1 MNRPVPGAVPA
12 GFNPENR
19 TAAALQKRVS
29 VVVCCYNMA
38 AELRKCLESLRRQTY
53 RNKEIIVV
61 DDASTDE
68 TARVVSEFNRSSQ
81 GSVRLVSNATNL
93 GVAGSRN
100 VGIRHAKGDII
111 AFTDA
116 DCTVDEDWL
125 VELVRA
131 FLGDRTAAVG
141 GRILDD
147 DCSNV
152 WELSEKGHNYVAR
165 AEGAVTYVQG
175 CNMAFNATVLRSTMF
190 DDEIKYG
197 YEEAL
202 LCDLLVRDG
211 YQIWYNP
218 RAVVHHKHRRDLA
231 GLLKQKCSRGYS
243 SIWYR
248 KRRRKFPM
256 LKRHF
261 LMLVSLLLSPGCF
274 YSPIF
279 AYLIVALLS
288 AVVFS
293 LVRDEYLYGGKS
305 FREIWTTLPIV
316 LGTELAHFAGALCG
330 LAVFRILGA
339 SVAPGRAH
347 GARQLSKRES
357 GR

>member
-12 GFNPENR
+12 GFDPENR
-19 TAAALQKRVS
+19 AAAALQKRVS
-29 VVVCCYNMA
+29 VVVCCYNMGTA
-38 AELRKCLESLRRQTY
+38 LRECLRSLHRQTY
-53 RNKEIIVV
+53 HNTEIIVV
-61 DDASTDE
+61 NDASTDE
-68 TARVVSEFNRSSQ
+68 TAQVVSEFNRISQ
-81 GSVRLVSNATNL
+81 NCVRLVSNPANL

-100 VGIRHAKGDII
+100 VGIRHAQGDLI

-116 DCTVDEDWL
+116 DCIVHEDWL

-131 FLGDRTAAVG
+131 VRGDRTAAVG

-147 DCSNV
+147 DCGNV

-175 CNMAFNATVLRSTMF
+175 CNMAFDGTVLRSVMF

-218 RAVVHHKHRRDLA
+218 RAVVRHKHRRNLL
-231 GLLKQKCSRGYS
+231 GLLKQKYSRGYS
-243 SIWYR
+243 SAWYR

-279 AYLIVALLS
+279 AYLIVSLLS

-305 FREIWTTLPIV
+305 SREIWTTLPIV
-316 LGTELAHFAGALCG
+316 LATELAHFGGALCG
-330 LAVFRILGA
+330 LVVFRILGA
-339 SVAPGRAH
+339 SAAPGQEH
-347 GARQLSKRES
+347 GARQLSKT